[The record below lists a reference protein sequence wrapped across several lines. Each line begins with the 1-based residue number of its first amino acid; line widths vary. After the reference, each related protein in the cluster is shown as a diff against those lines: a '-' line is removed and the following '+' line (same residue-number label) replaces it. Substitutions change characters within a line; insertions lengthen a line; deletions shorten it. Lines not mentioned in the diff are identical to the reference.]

1 MGVLEQEGGA
11 AWRVGLSPWYSW
23 TSGGVGGVQTAR
35 QWSFVETGG
44 PEPLSRIWRKG
55 GPTVGASGTD
65 GAGGYR
71 GWRLTEPLGLGMDG
85 IRG

>member
-11 AWRVGLSPWYSW
+11 AWRVGLSHWYSW
-23 TSGGVGGVQTAR
+23 TSGGGGGAQTAR
-35 QWSFVETGG
+35 QWSFVETGTRA
-44 PEPLSRIWRKG
+44 PVQDVEEG

-71 GWRLTEPLGLGMDG
+71 GWKLTEPLGLGMDG